1 MGVLPGLR
9 RFAHLRVAG
18 KAGQDRSFR
27 LAWGCAGRDR
37 RVILAAEPERR
48 GATVTDPLDIDIVK
62 LARGNDAFRR
72 EIATGEHSQIVAM
85 TIPPGEEIGEE
96 VHEEND
102 QLLVFVDGEG
112 EAVLAGKTSPVT
124 PNDLVLVPAGTVH
137 NFINTGQGP
146 LRLVTVYA
154 PPEHAP
160 GTVHQTKAE
169 ADAAEEH

>member
-1 MGVLPGLR
+1 
-9 RFAHLRVAG
+9 
-18 KAGQDRSFR
+18 
-27 LAWGCAGRDR
+27 
-37 RVILAAEPERR
+37 
-48 GATVTDPLDIDIVK
+48 VTDPLDIDIVQ

-85 TIPPGEEIGEE
+85 TIPPGGEIGEE

-102 QLLVFVDGEG
+102 QLLVFVDGQAD
-112 EAVLAGKTSPVT
+112 AVLDARTSKVG
-124 PNDLVLVPAGTVH
+124 PNDLVLVPVGARH
-137 NFINTGQGP
+137 HLRNTGHDP

-169 ADAAEEH
+169 ADAAEHH

>member
-1 MGVLPGLR
+1 
-9 RFAHLRVAG
+9 
-18 KAGQDRSFR
+18 
-27 LAWGCAGRDR
+27 
-37 RVILAAEPERR
+37 
-48 GATVTDPLDIDIVK
+48 VTDPLDIDIVQ

-85 TIPPGEEIGEE
+85 TIPPGGEIGEE

-102 QLLVFVDGEG
+102 QLLVFVDGQAD
-112 EAVLAGKTSPVT
+112 AVLDARTSKVG
-124 PNDLVLVPAGTVH
+124 PNDLVLVPAGDRQKLT
-137 NFINTGQGP
+137 NTSDGP

-169 ADAAEEH
+169 ADAAEHH

>member
-1 MGVLPGLR
+1 MP
-9 RFAHLRVAG
+9 
-18 KAGQDRSFR
+18 
-27 LAWGCAGRDR
+27 
-37 RVILAAEPERR
+37 
-48 GATVTDPLDIDIVK
+48 DPLDVDIVK

-72 EIATGEHSQIVAM
+72 EIATGEHSQVVAM
-85 TIPPGEEIGEE
+85 TIPAGGEIGEE

-112 EAVLAGKTSPVT
+112 EAVLDGKSFTVG
-124 PNDLVLVPAGTVH
+124 PNDLVLGQEGERNTPAD
-137 NFINTGQGP
+137 TGDGA

-169 ADAAEEH
+169 ADAAEAAEH